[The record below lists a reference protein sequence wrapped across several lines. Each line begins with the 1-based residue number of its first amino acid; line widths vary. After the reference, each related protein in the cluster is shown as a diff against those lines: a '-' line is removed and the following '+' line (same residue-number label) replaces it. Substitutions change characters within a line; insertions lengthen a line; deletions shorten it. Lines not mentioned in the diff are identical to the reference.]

1 MNEEQMEREAGSVQ
15 PVREGEAVTAEA
27 ALTDEGR
34 SAPPSGTVADP
45 GTGSAVSGTQEPAP
59 SIPPAPDSGADNPS
73 GERPDTDHGTETDTA
88 SADEVLS
95 SHEASPGDTATWG
108 VEARA
113 LREDYP
119 AFDMEREMQD
129 RTFRDLVSGA
139 VRPTLRQA
147 YELCHRAELTAAA
160 VDTAVTAAVR
170 QAEEDLLAHIRARG
184 QRPAENGTTSAG
196 AVQTHPSVDRL
207 TRSDRADLARRAERG
222 EHVRL

>member
-1 MNEEQMEREAGSVQ
+1 MNHPAAPERGAD
-15 PVREGEAVTAEA
+15 T
-27 ALTDEGR
+27 
-34 SAPPSGTVADP
+34 PSGA
-45 GTGSAVSGTQEPAP
+45 A
-59 SIPPAPDSGADNPS
+59 
-73 GERPDTDHGTETDTA
+73 PDTDRQSEQTSAPVGGVLASGTA
-88 SADEVLS
+88 SPE
-95 SHEASPGDTATWG
+95 DTATWG